1 MSIETEKNAANIAVQ
16 FDKYVQK
23 HRGRYL
29 RGEDGNLS
37 IAVGGRRIL
46 LNFDRENTPLAELM
60 IAACKTGTL
69 SQAAQGAIQRI
80 RVVASQKAA
89 RMKSRSFSFIDDCSQ
104 RLYIP
109 LADQAGQVLRI
120 TGIARRHSLTEQM
133 NFGSSIH

>member
-1 MSIETEKNAANIAVQ
+1 MSIETETNAANLTTTL
-16 FDKYVQK
+16 DKYIVK

-29 RGEDGNLS
+29 RGEDGGLS
-37 IAVGGRRIL
+37 IVVGGRRIL

-60 IAACKTGTL
+60 IAACKSGTL

-89 RMKSRSFSFIDDCSQ
+89 RMKSRSFSFIDGDSQ

-109 LADQAGQVLRI
+109 L
-120 TGIARRHSLTEQM
+120 
-133 NFGSSIH
+133 